1 MSHRR
6 LASIASVALVL
17 GASALAAAGDPSPAA
32 PAGAAAGAA
41 SAVPAG
47 AAQPAAAEPSGDAA
61 REPTAE
67 EIAAAMQKFDA
78 ELKLQSGK
86 VTVGDNLAELDVPEA
101 FRFTGPEGTRKV
113 LEAWG
118 NPPGSEAL
126 GMLFPAGLS
135 PIADDS
141 WGVVISYVEEG
152 HVDDDDAKDIDFG
165 ELLAEMQKDTG
176 EGNLERQKAGFSAV
190 RLIGWAEPPH
200 YDPATKKLYWAKE
213 LEFVGN
219 EHHTLNYSI
228 RVLGRKGVLELNAV
242 AGMKQL
248 ATVRGEM
255 QSVLKFVE
263 FKPGNRYEDFN
274 EKIDQVAVYGIGAL
288 VAGKVAAKAGLFKG
302 LFVLL
307 LASKKLVV
315 AGLVAVAGG
324 AKVLWERI
332 RGRA

>member
-17 GASALAAAGDPSPAA
+17 GASTLAAAGDPSPAA
-32 PAGAAAGAA
+32 PAAPAARAAGAA
-41 SAVPAG
+41 PEG
-47 AAQPAAAEPSGDAA
+47 AAQPAAAEPSGD

-78 ELKLQSGK
+78 GLNLQSGK

-101 FRFTGPEGTRKV
+101 FRFTGPEGARKV
-113 LEAWG
+113 LKAWG

-126 GMLFPAGLS
+126 GMLFPAGVS

-165 ELLAEMQKDTG
+165 ELLADMQKDTS
-176 EGNLERQKAGFSAV
+176 ENNQERQKAGFPAV

-200 YDPATKKLYWAKE
+200 YDPESKKLYWAKT
-213 LEFVGN
+213 LEFDGN
-219 EHHTLNYSI
+219 KDRTLNYSI

-242 AGMKQL
+242 SGMNQL
-248 ATVRGEM
+248 ATVRSEM

-263 FKPGNRYEDFN
+263 FKPGNRYEDFDEN
-274 EKIDQVAVYGIGAL
+274 IDQVAAYGIGAL

-302 LFVLL
+302 LLAAL
-307 LASKKLVV
+307 LASKKLIV

-324 AKVLWERI
+324 AKVFWDRV

>member
-32 PAGAAAGAA
+32 PAAPAARAAGAA
-41 SAVPAG
+41 PAG
-47 AAQPAAAEPSGDAA
+47 AAPPAAAEPSADAE

-67 EIAAAMQKFDA
+67 EIAAAMQAFDA
-78 ELKLQSGK
+78 DLKLQSGK
-86 VTVGDNLAELDVPEA
+86 VTVGDNLAELDVPES
-101 FRFTGPEGTRKV
+101 FRFTGPEGARKV
-113 LEAWG
+113 LQAWG
-118 NPPGSEAL
+118 NPPGSDTL
-126 GMLFPAGLS
+126 GMVFPAGLS

-165 ELLAEMQKDTG
+165 ELLAEMQKDTS
-176 EGNLERQKAGFSAV
+176 ERNLERQKAGFPTV
-190 RLIGWAEPPH
+190 RLTGWAEPPH
-200 YDPATKKLYWAKE
+200 YDPASKKLYWAKA
-213 LEFVGN
+213 LEFDGN
-219 EHHTLNYSI
+219 KDGTLNYSI

-242 AGMKQL
+242 SGMKQL
-248 ATVRGEM
+248 ATVRSEM

-274 EKIDQVAVYGIGAL
+274 EDVDHVAAYGIGAL

-302 LFVLL
+302 LLAVL

-324 AKVLWERI
+324 AKVFWDRV

>member
-17 GASALAAAGDPSPAA
+17 GASALAAAGDPSPAGPA
-32 PAGAAAGAA
+32 EPAGRAAGAA
-41 SAVPAG
+41 PAG
-47 AAQPAAAEPSGDAA
+47 AAQPAAVEPSGDAE

-67 EIAAAMQKFDA
+67 EIAAAMQRFDA

-101 FRFTGPEGTRKV
+101 FRFTGPEGARKV

-118 NPPGSEAL
+118 NPPGSDAL

-135 PIADDS
+135 PMADDS

-165 ELLAEMQKDTG
+165 ELLAEMQKDTS
-176 EGNLERQKAGFSAV
+176 ERNLERQKAGFPAV
-190 RLIGWAEPPH
+190 RLSGWAEPPH
-200 YDPATKKLYWAKE
+200 YDPASKKLYWAKA
-213 LEFVGN
+213 LEFDGN
-219 EHHTLNYSI
+219 KDGTLNYSI

-242 AGMKQL
+242 SGMRQL
-248 ATVRGEM
+248 ATVRSEM

-274 EKIDQVAVYGIGAL
+274 EDIDQVAAYGIGAL

-302 LFVLL
+302 LLAVL

-315 AGLVAVAGG
+315 AGLAAAAGG
-324 AKVLWERI
+324 AKVLWDRV

>member
-32 PAGAAAGAA
+32 PAAPAGRAAAAA
-41 SAVPAG
+41 PAG
-47 AAQPAAAEPSGDAA
+47 AAQPAAAEPSGDAE

-67 EIAAAMQKFDA
+67 EIAAAMQAFDA

-101 FRFTGPEGTRKV
+101 FRFTGPEGARKV

-118 NPPGSEAL
+118 NPPGSDAL

-165 ELLAEMQKDTG
+165 ELLAEMQKDTS
-176 EGNLERQKAGFSAV
+176 ERNLERHKAGFPAV

-200 YDPATKKLYWAKE
+200 YDPASKKLYWAKA
-213 LEFVGN
+213 LEFDGN
-219 EHHTLNYSI
+219 KDGTLNYSI

-242 AGMKQL
+242 SGMKQL
-248 ATVRGEM
+248 ATVRSEM

-274 EKIDQVAVYGIGAL
+274 EDIDHVAAYGIGAL

-302 LFVLL
+302 LLAVL

-324 AKVLWERI
+324 AKVLWDRV

>member
-1 MSHRR
+1 M
-6 LASIASVALVL
+6 ALVL

-32 PAGAAAGAA
+32 PAEPAGRAAGAA
-41 SAVPAG
+41 PAG
-47 AAQPAAAEPSGDAA
+47 AAQPAAAEPSGEAERA
-61 REPTAE
+61 PTAE
-67 EIAAAMQKFDA
+67 EIAAAMQRFDA

-101 FRFTGPEGTRKV
+101 FRFTGPEGARKV

-118 NPPGSEAL
+118 NPPGSDAL

-135 PIADDS
+135 PMADDS

-165 ELLAEMQKDTG
+165 ELLAEMQKDTS
-176 EGNLERQKAGFSAV
+176 ERNLERQKAGFPAV
-190 RLIGWAEPPH
+190 RLSGWAEPPH
-200 YDPATKKLYWAKE
+200 YDPASKKLYWAKA
-213 LEFVGN
+213 LEFDGN
-219 EHHTLNYSI
+219 KDGTLNYSI

-242 AGMKQL
+242 SGMRQL
-248 ATVRGEM
+248 ATVRSEM

-274 EKIDQVAVYGIGAL
+274 EDVDHVAAYGIGAL

-302 LFVLL
+302 LLAVL

-324 AKVLWERI
+324 AKVFWDRV

>member
-32 PAGAAAGAA
+32 PAVPAARAAGAA
-41 SAVPAG
+41 PAG
-47 AAQPAAAEPSGDAA
+47 AAQVAEAEPSGDAE

-67 EIAAAMQKFDA
+67 EIAAAMHRFDA

-101 FRFTGPEGTRKV
+101 FRFTGPEGARKV
-113 LEAWG
+113 LQAWG
-118 NPPGSEAL
+118 NPPGSDAL

-135 PIADDS
+135 PLADDS

-165 ELLAEMQKDTG
+165 ELLAEMQKDTS
-176 EGNLERQKAGFSAV
+176 ERNLERQKAGFPAV
-190 RLIGWAEPPH
+190 RLTGWAEPPH
-200 YDPATKKLYWAKE
+200 YDPASKKLYWAKA
-213 LEFVGN
+213 LEFDGN
-219 EHHTLNYSI
+219 KDGTLNYSI

-242 AGMKQL
+242 SGMKQL
-248 ATVRGEM
+248 ATVRSEM

-263 FKPGNRYEDFN
+263 FKSGNRYEDFN
-274 EKIDQVAVYGIGAL
+274 EDIDHVAAYGIGAL

-302 LFVLL
+302 LLAVL

-315 AGLVAVAGG
+315 AGLMAVAGG
-324 AKVLWERI
+324 AKVLWDRT

>member
-1 MSHRR
+1 M
-6 LASIASVALVL
+6 ALVL

-32 PAGAAAGAA
+32 PAEPAGRAAGAA
-41 SAVPAG
+41 PAG
-47 AAQPAAAEPSGDAA
+47 AAQPAAVEPSGDAE

-67 EIAAAMQKFDA
+67 EIAAAMQRFDA

-101 FRFTGPEGTRKV
+101 FRFTGPEGARKV

-118 NPPGSEAL
+118 NPPGSDAL

-135 PIADDS
+135 PMADDS

-165 ELLAEMQKDTG
+165 ELLAEMQKDTS
-176 EGNLERQKAGFSAV
+176 ERNLERQKAGFPAV
-190 RLIGWAEPPH
+190 RLSGWAEPPH
-200 YDPATKKLYWAKE
+200 YDPASKKLYWAKA
-213 LEFVGN
+213 LEFDGN
-219 EHHTLNYSI
+219 KDGTLNYSI

-242 AGMKQL
+242 SGMRQL
-248 ATVRGEM
+248 ATVRSEM

-274 EKIDQVAVYGIGAL
+274 EDIDHVAAYGIGAL

-302 LFVLL
+302 LLAVL

-315 AGLVAVAGG
+315 VGLMAVAGG
-324 AKVLWERI
+324 AKVLWDRV

>member
-1 MSHRR
+1 MSTRR

-32 PAGAAAGAA
+32 PAGAA
-41 SAVPAG
+41 
-47 AAQPAAAEPSGDAA
+47 QPAAVEPSGDAE

-67 EIAAAMQKFDA
+67 EIAAAMQRFDA

-101 FRFTGPEGTRKV
+101 FRFTGPEGARKV

-118 NPPGSEAL
+118 NPPGSDVL

-165 ELLAEMQKDTG
+165 ELLAEMQKDTS
-176 EGNLERQKAGFSAV
+176 ERNLERQKAGFPAV
-190 RLIGWAEPPH
+190 RLTGWAEPPH
-200 YDPATKKLYWAKE
+200 YDPASKKLYWAKA
-213 LEFVGN
+213 LEFDGN
-219 EHHTLNYSI
+219 KDGTLNYSI

-242 AGMKQL
+242 SGMKQL
-248 ATVRGEM
+248 ATVRSEM
-255 QSVLKFVE
+255 QSVLKFVD

-274 EKIDQVAVYGIGAL
+274 EDIDQVAAYGIGAL

-302 LFVLL
+302 LLAVL

-315 AGLVAVAGG
+315 VGLMAVAGG
-324 AKVLWERI
+324 AKVLWDRV